1 MAEHEGHAR
10 FLRLA
15 QQRAGKVRILTLTR
29 TQVRI
34 LTLTRTQVRILTL
47 TRTQVRI
54 ALPENPSSATVG
66 SAGRA
71 EVAPQPQPLTLTQ
84 ASPEP
89 RCGSLC
95 RRIHPPPP

>member
-15 QQRAGKVRILTLTR
+15 QQRAGKVRILTLTRTQVRILTLTR

-84 ASPEP
+84 ASP
-89 RCGSLC
+89 
-95 RRIHPPPP
+95 

>member
-15 QQRAGKVRILTLTR
+15 QQRAGK
-29 TQVRI
+29 VRI

-84 ASPEP
+84 ASP
-89 RCGSLC
+89 
-95 RRIHPPPP
+95 

>member
-84 ASPEP
+84 ASP
-89 RCGSLC
+89 
-95 RRIHPPPP
+95 